1 VIHLPVLPVILPL
14 IAAVLCPLLRSGK
27 VAWAI
32 ASIVS
37 LLCLALALVLL
48 VTTLQ
53 EGPISYALGNW
64 EPPWGI
70 EYRIDALGAAVLVI
84 VSGIAAVTL
93 AYAHTAIA
101 LEIDADRHAL
111 FYGCF
116 LLCLTGLLGI
126 AATGDL
132 FNLFVFLEIS
142 SLASYILVGFG
153 RSRGALVA
161 AYRYLIMGT
170 VGATFY
176 VIGVGLLYMLTGSLN
191 MADLA
196 RLLPAVSDSRTLL
209 VAFAFLAVGLGLK
222 MALFPLHAWL
232 PAVYSQ
238 APAAVATFLS
248 GAGTKIGVY
257 ILARIVFSVL
267 GLTDLLEIHDSLI
280 VAAGMLAM
288 VAGSVLALLEDDVR
302 RMMAYSSI
310 AQIGVMVLALGFLT
324 EGGLAAALT
333 LLLGHALAK
342 SLLFMALG
350 IITLRTGNTAL
361 RNMAGLGR
369 AMPLTMAAFSI
380 GALSLV
386 GFPLTAGFVGKWM
399 TLAVALNEG
408 WEISAGLIAL
418 SSLLTAAYLW
428 KVINPAYFGK
438 RDSLEPLT
446 DGSRAMLA
454 GMGALVL
461 ANIAFGLAGYAVI
474 EVAVS
479 AARYATM
486 VQP

>member
-14 IAAVLCPLLRSGK
+14 VAAVLCVLLRSGK
-27 VAWAI
+27 AAWAF
-32 ASIVS
+32 AGMVS
-37 LLCLALALVLL
+37 LLCLAMALVLL
-48 VTTLQ
+48 LATLQ

-70 EYRIDALGAAVLVI
+70 EYRIDALGASVMVI

-93 AYAHTAIA
+93 AYAHAAVA
-101 LEIDADRHAL
+101 LEIDASRHAL

-132 FNLFVFLEIS
+132 FNLFVFLEIA

-153 RSRGALVA
+153 RGRGALVA

-196 RLLPAVSDSRTLL
+196 RLLPAVSDSRTLF

-232 PAVYSQ
+232 PSVYAQ
-238 APAAVATFLS
+238 APAAVAVFLS

-257 ILARIVFSVL
+257 ILARIVYSVL
-267 GLTDLLEIHDSLI
+267 GLTELFDSQGWLI
-280 VAAGMLAM
+280 AGAGGLAM
-288 VAGSVLALLEDDVR
+288 MVGSVLALMENDLR
-302 RMMAYSSI
+302 RMMAYSSV
-310 AQIGVMVLALGFLT
+310 AQIGTMVLAIGFLT

-333 LLLGHALAK
+333 LMLGHALAK
-342 SLLFMALG
+342 ALLFMALG
-350 IITLRTGNTAL
+350 TVTIRTGNTEL
-361 RNMAGLGR
+361 SEMAGLGR

-399 TLAVALNEG
+399 ALAVALNEG
-408 WEISAGLIAL
+408 WEIAAGLIAV

-428 KVINPAYFGK
+428 KVIKATYFGA
-438 RDSLEPLT
+438 RDSAAPVPEA
-446 DGSRAMLA
+446 SRMMLA
-454 GMGALVL
+454 GMGALAV

-474 EVAVS
+474 EVAVA